1 VCHKV
6 VLFYGWHA
14 AALQRLKTLIKD
26 QGVFEGSRRLLT
38 VEGDVC
44 LQFALQYFL
53 SQVLLIVAALSVV
66 FINTLLKVRVPRL
79 TGEWTEGC
87 VCLLALQR
95 CDIRHG
101 VRPLKCPP
109 KVQQRAVSD
118 HISCSLSLSFPPTP
132 APMCPVDYRSF

>member
-1 VCHKV
+1 MAGVPW
-6 VLFYGWHA
+6 YDGM
-14 AALQRLKTLIKD
+14 QRLKTLIKD

-79 TGEWTEGC
+79 TGDG
-87 VCLLALQR
+87 
-95 CDIRHG
+95 
-101 VRPLKCPP
+101 
-109 KVQQRAVSD
+109 
-118 HISCSLSLSFPPTP
+118 
-132 APMCPVDYRSF
+132 